1 MVGILGEYDALPSLS
16 QKAGCPHREELV
28 PGGAGHGCGHNLL
41 GVGAAAAAVAV
52 KDYIKESGLPGTIAF
67 YGCPAEENGS
77 AKVYLSREGVFDQ
90 LDGVFTW
97 HPGSNNSIMGE
108 HSLAAVSVVYRFHG
122 RGYPCGGSAASGAQR
137 FGRLRI
143 DERRG
148 KLSAGTYDSGSE
160 DSLCLPG
167 CRRRRA

>member
-52 KDYIKESGLPGTIAF
+52 KDCIKESGLPGTIAF

-77 AKVYLSREGVFDQ
+77 AAWHARPLRGGGRVSGCGVVSGHLCRGRRPRRPAEGSR
-90 LDGVFTW
+90 
-97 HPGSNNSIMGE
+97 P
-108 HSLAAVSVVYRFHG
+108 
-122 RGYPCGGSAASGAQR
+122 
-137 FGRLRI
+137 
-143 DERRG
+143 
-148 KLSAGTYDSGSE
+148 
-160 DSLCLPG
+160 LPTM
-167 CRRRRA
+167 